1 MDDLLVKFAGENGL
15 ELPTT
20 AAPAFHRYYRFLE
33 EKGKV
38 MNLTAITGEENVY
51 TLHFLDCLSIA
62 SGRKM
67 EGCSV
72 IDIGSGAGFPG
83 LPLKIAVPRL
93 RLTLLDAQ
101 KKRVEFLRE
110 LCRQLGLDDV
120 QCVHAR
126 AEESAFDDTM
136 REQYDYALSRAV
148 ARLNVLCELSMPFVA
163 VGGLFIAMKG
173 TDSDE
178 EISQAQ
184 TAIRTLGGTLEEVR
198 DYTVPGTDIRHRLVI
213 IRKTGHT
220 PSGYPRKFA
229 KISRSP
235 LI

>member
-1 MDDLLVKFAGENGL
+1 MDDLLVQFARENGL
-15 ELPTT
+15 ELPSS
-20 AAPAFHRYYRFLE
+20 AAPAFRRYYHFLE

-62 SGRKM
+62 SVRKM

-72 IDIGSGAGFPG
+72 IDVGSGAGFPG

-101 KKRVEFLRE
+101 KKRVDFLRE
-110 LCRQLGLDDV
+110 LCQQLGLDDV

-126 AEESAFDDTM
+126 AEESAFDGMM
-136 REQYDYALSRAV
+136 RERYDYALSRAV
-148 ARLNVLCELSMPFVA
+148 ARLNVLCELCLPFVSP
-163 VGGLFIAMKG
+163 GGMFIAMKG

-178 EISQAQ
+178 EIDQAQ
-184 TAIRTLGGTLEEVR
+184 TAVRTLGGCLEEIR
-198 DYTVPGTDIRHRLVI
+198 DYTVPGTDVRHRLVI
-213 IRKTGHT
+213 IRKTDRT